1 MPRPI
6 PPRSSPPHPSPTRPS
21 SSPSAP
27 GPVPSARR
35 WRGALA
41 ALALI
46 AAPAWSPAWGQDL
59 SEVLAARGLAGA
71 RAALEARAPSPDRDL
86 GLAATR
92 FLGGIEAA
100 LQARW
105 RIGATAPLVPLPVLG
120 STLPGNPD
128 PVPMTE
134 DFLNAMMRE
143 LTTAMQETRAA
154 LPEAPAALELDL
166 RALWLDV
173 DGDGAPSPG
182 EEVAALIGLPLP
194 EGPARVRFDAA
205 DVHWL
210 RAYTHMIEGTASLI
224 LAFDPAPALAERMA
238 LDAALAAQFSE
249 PPGQMARAPSMDM
262 LARAWGPVLDRV
274 AVVLATL
281 RHDPDPAL
289 TAEAGRHLQQ
299 MVAANR
305 LFWQEV
311 ARETDDD
318 REWIPNDAQRAALGF
333 ELPPQT
339 GPMWLAVL
347 DEVEGALEGRL
358 LIPHWRFAPGHGID
372 LAQWLREPSAL
383 DLVPWIQG
391 HGALPYA
398 RPGLT
403 VGRDSWD
410 RFTSSFQGPAGLYML
425 LLN

>member
-1 MPRPI
+1 MPRPFM
-6 PPRSSPPHPSPTRPS
+6 SL
-21 SSPSAP
+21 
-27 GPVPSARR
+27 PVPSPGPLLR
-35 WRGALA
+35 ALA
-41 ALALI
+41 ALSLI

-59 SEVLAARGLAGA
+59 SETFAAWGIGGA
-71 RAALEARAPSPDRDL
+71 RAELEAQAPAPGSNPDGEPNGDPDRAL
-86 GLAATR
+86 ALAATH

-105 RIGATAPLVPLPVLG
+105 RIGATQPLVPLPVLG
-120 STLPGNPD
+120 STLPDNPD
-128 PVPMTE
+128 PAPMTE
-134 DFLNAMMRE
+134 DFLNAIMRD
-143 LTTAMQETRAA
+143 LSTAMQQTRAA
-154 LPEAPAALELDL
+154 LPEAPAVLELDL

-173 DGDGAPSPG
+173 DGNGARSPG

-224 LAFDPAPALAERMA
+224 LAFDPTPALAERIA
-238 LDAALAAQFSE
+238 LDAALDAQFAQ
-249 PPGQMARAPSMDM
+249 PPGQMARAPSLD
-262 LARAWGPVLDRV
+262 AQAQAWGPLLDRI

-281 RHDPDPAL
+281 RHAPDPAL
-289 TAEAGRHLQQ
+289 TAEAGLHLQE

-305 LFWQEV
+305 RFWEEV

-333 ELPPQT
+333 DLPPQT
-339 GPMWLAVL
+339 GPMWLAIL

-372 LAQWLREPSAL
+372 LAHWLRDPVAL
-383 DLVPWIQG
+383 DVVPWIQG
-391 HGALPYA
+391 PAALPYA

-403 VGRDSWD
+403 IGRDSWD
-410 RFTSSFQGPAGLYML
+410 RFTGSFRGPAGLYML